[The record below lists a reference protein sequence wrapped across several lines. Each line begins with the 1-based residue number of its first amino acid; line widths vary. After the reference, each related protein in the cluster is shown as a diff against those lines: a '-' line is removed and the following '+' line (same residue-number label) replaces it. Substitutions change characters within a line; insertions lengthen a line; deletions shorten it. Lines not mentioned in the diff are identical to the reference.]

1 MKTKSLKLIT
11 VALLAACAL
20 ATFLMAGSKSPVATE
35 EMSSTGL
42 GSEETLIARYKT
54 WEASYVKTAGEG
66 NIVLPLT
73 PSRTLSTE
81 FVNAGGQAKINVI
94 SGMVDVKVE
103 GLPRT
108 EGWEV
113 WIIDNVSG
121 QHKSVMPEAG
131 DTMIRV
137 GSLKHEGKVA
147 SLQVTLDAETTA
159 SLDPDM
165 AVVTRAGKNPAEERT
180 LGGMMTLYQELYLS
194 EQRGQFGLLNDVDEP
209 TAQTAQQPAEERG
222 FFSRIID
229 AIRPTAKADIGPIPN
244 PNPMQQTINAGRI
257 SFFNETFEGN
267 GRTCGTCHREDQNF
281 TIDAEFIATLPP
293 NDPLFAAEF
302 TPALAQNFENPVL
315 MRNFGLILENVDGLD
330 NLAKKFVMR
339 GVPHTLALLDN
350 TLAPVSGG
358 GDGTTIP
365 PAERTGWGGDGA
377 PVSPPGQPFIL
388 FDGNT
393 RHANGSLIDFI
404 IGAIIQHYPRTLARQ
419 PFTFPGAAFDFRLPT
434 QAELLQLVAFQ
445 KSTGRRLDPDLS
457 TLQLRGAVAK
467 RGQAIFLNPGNV
479 LDPNASNEGAGKC
492 FFCHLNAGASDFFF
506 PGQNANF
513 NTNVEGLPDQPADLI
528 QPPQPNP
535 PDGGFGTG
543 APPPGV
549 EGFGNGSFNTPVLVE
564 AADTSP
570 FFHNN
575 SIATIEGAVDF
586 YNSEA
591 FNQPPGFGAF
601 IGQIRLEATQV
612 VAVAAFLRVL
622 NTAENIRSS
631 GDLSKRAK
639 LSNLTQGRELI
650 RLAQAETNDAIDVL
664 HGGGLHPEAQAKL
677 RSALNFLT
685 QAFNTTNLTTRNAR
699 LDSAIAQYVG
709 AMNDMI
715 AVNVPAFQF

>member
-11 VALLAACAL
+11 IALLAACAL
-20 ATFLMAGSKSPVATE
+20 ATFIIAGNEPPRPTE
-35 EMSSTGL
+35 EMASTGM
-42 GSEETLIARYKT
+42 GSEETLVARYKT

-66 NIVLPLT
+66 NILLPLT

-81 FVNAGGQAKINVI
+81 FVDAGGEVKINVI
-94 SGMVDVKVE
+94 SGMVDATVE
-103 GLPRT
+103 GLPRS
-108 EGWEV
+108 EGWDV

-121 QHKSVMPEAG
+121 PHMTVMPEAG
-131 DTMIRV
+131 DTMIHV

-147 SLQVTLDAETTA
+147 RLQVVLDPETAA

-165 AVVTRAGKNPAEERT
+165 AVVTRAGKNPTEDRT
-180 LGGMMTLYQELYLS
+180 LGGIITLYQEMYLS
-194 EQRGQFGLLNDVDEP
+194 GQRGQFGVLNDIDEP
-209 TAQTAQQPAEERG
+209 PAVVAEQPAEGRG
-222 FFSRIID
+222 FFGRIID

-244 PNPMQQTINAGRI
+244 PSTPLQQAINAGRI

-267 GRTCGTCHREDQNF
+267 GRTCGTCHRENRNF

-293 NDPLFAAEF
+293 NDPLFVAEF
-302 TPALAQNFENPVL
+302 MPALAQNFENPVL

-330 NLAKKFVMR
+330 DLQNKFVMR

-350 TLAPVSGG
+350 TLTPVSGG
-358 GDGTTIP
+358 ADGTTIP
-365 PAERTGWGGDGA
+365 PNERTGWGGDGA

-404 IGAIIQHYPRTLARQ
+404 IGAIIQHYPKTLARQ

-434 QAELLQLVAFQ
+434 QAELNQLVAFQ

-457 TLQLRGAVAK
+457 TLQLRGAVPK
-467 RGQAIFLNPGNV
+467 RGQQIFLNPGSV
-479 LDPNASNEGAGKC
+479 FGQSNEGAGKC
-492 FFCHLNAGASDFFF
+492 FLCHLDAGASDFFF

-513 NTNVEGLPDQPADLI
+513 NTNVEQLPDQPADLI

-549 EGFGNGSFNTPVLVE
+549 QGFGNGSFNTTVLVE
-564 AADTSP
+564 AADTGP

-575 SIATIEGAVDF
+575 AVSTIEGAVDF

-591 FNQPPGFGAF
+591 FNNPPGFGAA
-601 IGQIRLEATQV
+601 IGGIRLEATQV

-639 LSNLTQGRELI
+639 LANLTQGKELI
-650 RLAQAETNDAIDVL
+650 RLAQSETNDAIDVL

-677 RSALNFLT
+677 RNALNFLT
-685 QAFNTTNLTTRNAR
+685 QAFNATSVGTRNAR

-709 AMNDMI
+709 AMNDII
-715 AVNVPAFQF
+715 AVNVPAFAF